1 MNKLIIVLLL
11 FSSNLLIFAQTT
23 EKSIYIF
30 FENNQNGMRKFTLD
44 SSDSLYFFSYSSN
57 LELFGLLFS
66 PISQSKTIS
75 SFDFAKE
82 KHEIHNYKWA
92 IENLHVG
99 NKMFW
104 EEHKYFIVEITHN
117 DSLKITA
124 CTRSVLE
131 E

>member
-1 MNKLIIVLLL
+1 MKTLFLLTSILLL
-11 FSSNLLIFAQTT
+11 QTACLAQD
-23 EKSIYIF
+23 KIYIL
-30 FENNQNGMRKFTLD
+30 FENNQNGMRKFTLN

-104 EEHKYFIVEITHN
+104 KKHKYFIVEITHN